1 MDSFFQIESTL
12 FLSFER
18 DYLEGNHVTS
28 SSTSATT
35 PEEDS
40 LDFLTDIPVDQ
51 DRTNSSSLVGLCVI
65 S

>member
-18 DYLEGNHVTS
+18 DYLEGNHATS
-28 SSTSATT
+28 SSATT

-40 LDFLTDIPVDQ
+40 LNFLTDIPVDQ